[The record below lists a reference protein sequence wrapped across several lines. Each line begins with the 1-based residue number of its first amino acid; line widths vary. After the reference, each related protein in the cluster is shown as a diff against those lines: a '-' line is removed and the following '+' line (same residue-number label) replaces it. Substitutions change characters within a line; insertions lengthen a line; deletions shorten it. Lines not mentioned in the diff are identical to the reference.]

1 MNFKPLGKRVLVQ
14 RKEAEEKTASGII
27 LVDSAKEKTAS
38 GIILVDS
45 AKEKPNTAIV
55 KAVGSEVTELNEGDT
70 VVFEQ
75 FRGTELSLQGED
87 YLVLDLENII
97 GVM

>member
-1 MNFKPLGKRVLVQ
+1 MNFKPLGKRVLVE
-14 RKEAEEKTASGII
+14 RTEVE
-27 LVDSAKEKTAS
+27 EKTAS

-55 KAVGSEVTELNEGDT
+55 KAVGSEVTELKEGDT
-70 VVFEQ
+70 IVFEQ
-75 FRGTELSLQGED
+75 FRGTEFTLNGED
-87 YLVLDLENII
+87 FLVLEIENII

>member
-14 RKEAEEKTASGII
+14 RTQVE
-27 LVDSAKEKTAS
+27 EKTAS

-45 AKEKPNTAIV
+45 AKEKPNTAKVI
-55 KAVGSEVTELNEGDT
+55 AVSSEVDEVKVDD
-70 VVFEQ
+70 VIVFEA
-75 FRGTELSLQGED
+75 FRGTEISLDGED

-97 GVM
+97 GIM

>member
-1 MNFKPLGKRVLVQ
+1 MSFKPLGKRVLVQ
-14 RKEAEEKTASGII
+14 RTEVE
-27 LVDSAKEKTAS
+27 EKTAS

-45 AKEKPNTAIV
+45 AKEKPNTAVV
-55 KAVGSEVTELNEGDT
+55 KAVSSEVTELKEGDT

-75 FRGTELSLQGED
+75 FRGTELSLEGED

>member
-14 RKEAEEKTASGII
+14 RTEVES
-27 LVDSAKEKTAS
+27 KTAS

-45 AKEKPNTAIV
+45 AKEKPNTAEV
-55 KAVGSEVTELNEGDT
+55 KAIGGEVTEIKVGDT
-70 VVFEQ
+70 IVFEQ
-75 FRGTELSLQGED
+75 FRGTEFTLDGVD
-87 YLVLDLENII
+87 YLVLDQENII

>member
-1 MNFKPLGKRVLVQ
+1 MNFKPLGKRVLVE
-14 RKEAEEKTASGII
+14 RTEVE
-27 LVDSAKEKTAS
+27 EKTAS

-55 KAVGSEVTELNEGDT
+55 KAVGSEVTELKEGDT
-70 VVFEQ
+70 IVFEQ
-75 FRGTELSLQGED
+75 YRGTEFTLDGQD
-87 YLVLDLENII
+87 YLVLDIENII

>member
-1 MNFKPLGKRVLVQ
+1 MNFKPLGKRVLVE
-14 RKEAEEKTASGII
+14 RTEVE
-27 LVDSAKEKTAS
+27 EKTAS

-45 AKEKPNTAIV
+45 AKEKPNTAKVLAI
-55 KAVGSEVTELNEGDT
+55 GSEVEGIKLNDI

-75 FRGTELSLQGED
+75 FRGSELTLEDVD
-87 YLVLDLENII
+87 YLVLELKNII

>member
-1 MNFKPLGKRVLVQ
+1 MNFKPLGERVLVK
-14 RKEAEEKTASGII
+14 RTEVES
-27 LVDSAKEKTAS
+27 KTAS

-45 AKEKPNTAIV
+45 AKEKPNTATVVAIGTKVEDV
-55 KAVGSEVTELNEGDT
+55 KVGDT

-75 FRGTELSLQGED
+75 YRGTEFQLEGED
-87 YLVLDLENII
+87 YLVLNLENII

>member
-14 RKEAEEKTASGII
+14 RTEVE
-27 LVDSAKEKTAS
+27 EKTAS

-45 AKEKPNTAIV
+45 AKEKPNTAKV
-55 KAVGSEVTELNEGDT
+55 EAVGSEVTELAVGDT
-70 VVFEQ
+70 IVFEQ
-75 FRGTELSLQGED
+75 FRGTELSLEGVD
-87 YLVLDLENII
+87 YLVLDIENVI

>member
-1 MNFKPLGKRVLVQ
+1 MNFKPLGKRVLVE
-14 RKEAEEKTASGII
+14 RTEVE
-27 LVDSAKEKTAS
+27 EKTAS

-55 KAVGSEVTELNEGDT
+55 KAVGSEVTELKEGDT

-87 YLVLDLENII
+87 YLVLEVENII

>member
-1 MNFKPLGKRVLVQ
+1 MNFRPLGKRVLVQ
-14 RKEAEEKTASGII
+14 RTEVEQT
-27 LVDSAKEKTAS
+27 TAS

-55 KAVGSEVTELNEGDT
+55 KAIGSEVNEIAAGDT
-70 VVFEQ
+70 IVFEQ
-75 FRGTELSLQGED
+75 FRGTELSLEGED

>member
-1 MNFKPLGKRVLVQ
+1 MSFKPLGKRVLVQ
-14 RKEAEEKTASGII
+14 RTEVE
-27 LVDSAKEKTAS
+27 EKTAS

-55 KAVGSEVTELNEGDT
+55 KAVGSEVTELKEGDT

>member
-1 MNFKPLGKRVLVQ
+1 MTFRPLGKRVLVK
-14 RKEAEEKTASGII
+14 RSEAE
-27 LVDSAKEKTAS
+27 EKTAS

-45 AKEKPNTAIV
+45 AKEKPNTAEVVAI
-55 KAVGSEVTELNEGDT
+55 GSEVEDIKVGE
-70 VVFEQ
+70 VVLFEQ
-75 FRGTELSLQGED
+75 YRGTEINLENED

>member
-1 MNFKPLGKRVLVQ
+1 MSFKPLGKRVLVERTQ
-14 RKEAEEKTASGII
+14 AE
-27 LVDSAKEKTAS
+27 EKTAS

-45 AKEKPNTAIV
+45 AKEKPNTAVV
-55 KAVGSEVTELNEGDT
+55 KAIGNEVTELSVGDT

-75 FRGTELSLQGED
+75 YRGTEFTLDGED
-87 YLVLDLENII
+87 YLILDIENII

>member
-1 MNFKPLGKRVLVQ
+1 MNFKPLGERVLVK
-14 RKEAEEKTASGII
+14 RTEVE
-27 LVDSAKEKTAS
+27 EKTAS

-45 AKEKPNTAIV
+45 AKEKPNTATVVAIGTKIEDINV
-55 KAVGSEVTELNEGDT
+55 GDT

-75 FRGTELSLQGED
+75 YRGTEFELEGED
-87 YLVLDLENII
+87 YLVLNLENII

>member
-1 MNFKPLGKRVLVQ
+1 MAFKPLGKRVLVQ
-14 RKEAEEKTASGII
+14 RTEVE
-27 LVDSAKEKTAS
+27 EKTAS

-55 KAVGSEVTELNEGDT
+55 KAVGSEVTELKEGDT
-70 VVFEQ
+70 IVFEQ
-75 FRGTELSLQGED
+75 FRGTELSLEGED
-87 YLVLDLENII
+87 YLVLDIENII

>member
-1 MNFKPLGKRVLVQ
+1 MNFKPLGKRVLVE
-14 RKEAEEKTASGII
+14 RTEVE
-27 LVDSAKEKTAS
+27 EKTAS

-45 AKEKPNTAIV
+45 AKEKPNTAVV
-55 KAVGSEVTELNEGDT
+55 KAVGSEVTELKEGDT

-75 FRGTELSLQGED
+75 YRGTEFTLNGED
-87 YLVLDLENII
+87 YLVLDIENII

>member
-14 RKEAEEKTASGII
+14 RTEVE
-27 LVDSAKEKTAS
+27 EKTAS

-45 AKEKPNTAIV
+45 AKEKPNTAKVLAI
-55 KAVGSEVTELNEGDT
+55 GSEVSELKEGDI

-75 FRGTELSLQGED
+75 FRGTELSLEGED
-87 YLVLDLENII
+87 YLVLDIENII

>member
-1 MNFKPLGKRVLVQ
+1 MNFRPLGKRVLVQ
-14 RKEAEEKTASGII
+14 RTEVE
-27 LVDSAKEKTAS
+27 EKTAS

-55 KAVGSEVTELNEGDT
+55 KAAGSEVTELNVGDT
-70 VVFEQ
+70 IVFEQ
-75 FRGTELSLQGED
+75 FRGVELSLEGED
-87 YLVLDLENII
+87 YLVLEIENVM

>member
-1 MNFKPLGKRVLVQ
+1 MSFKPLGKRVLVE
-14 RKEAEEKTASGII
+14 RTEVEA
-27 LVDSAKEKTAS
+27 KTAS

-45 AKEKPNTAIV
+45 AKEKPNTAKV
-55 KAVGSEVTELNEGDT
+55 VAVGSEVTELKEGDT

-75 FRGTELSLQGED
+75 YRGTELSLEGED
-87 YLVLDLENII
+87 YLVLDNENII

>member
-14 RKEAEEKTASGII
+14 RTEVES
-27 LVDSAKEKTAS
+27 KTAS

-45 AKEKPNTAIV
+45 AKEKPNTAEV
-55 KAVGSEVTELNEGDT
+55 KAIGGEITEIKVGDT
-70 VVFEQ
+70 IVFEQ
-75 FRGTELSLQGED
+75 FRGTEFTLEGVD
-87 YLVLDLENII
+87 YLVLEQDNII